1 MRLFVTGASGFI
13 GSEVCRQAQAAGYQI
28 LPLLRPHRLGLPPWK
43 EVEAFKPDVAIHCAW
58 IATPGIYVDS
68 PENFVLKEHS
78 IELFRMLSRIGV
90 SHFVGC
96 GTCAEYA
103 PSEEN
108 LAEETSPVGP
118 ASPYAQAKHELH
130 LALQRI
136 STECGTG
143 LSWMRIFYPYGPTE
157 HPDRLISSILRGF
170 RSAESVEIR
179 NPQAIRD
186 YVHVSDVASA
196 LLHCALRRASGCFNV
211 GTGEGVLLGKLES
224 MVGELAGQPPQ
235 ADSMSRVGGGMS
247 NDRVVALT
255 DKLRSLG
262 WSPCYDVGSGLSTYV
277 WQTKT
282 AK

>member
-13 GSEVCRQAQAAGYQI
+13 GSEFCRQAQAAGHQI
-28 LPLLRPHRLGLPPWK
+28 LPLLRPHRLESPPW
-43 EVEAFKPDVAIHCAW
+43 EEIEAFKPDVAIHCAW

-68 PENFVLKEHS
+68 PDNFLLKEQS
-78 IELFRMLSRIGV
+78 IELFRGLSRRGV
-90 SHFVGC
+90 GHFVGC
-96 GTCAEYA
+96 GSCAEYA
-103 PSEEN
+103 PSEED
-108 LAEETSPVGP
+108 LAEDASPVGP

-130 LALQRI
+130 LELQRF

-157 HPDRLISSILRGF
+157 HSDRLISGMLLGF
-170 RSAESVEIR
+170 NSGERVEVR

-186 YVHVSDVASA
+186 YVHVRDVASA

-235 ADSMSRVGGGMS
+235 ADSMSRVGGGMG

-255 DKLRSLG
+255 NKLRSLG
-262 WSPCYDVGSGLSTYV
+262 WSPRYDVASGLSTYV